1 MRHFEMAD
9 DKHSKF
15 WEIEIEDTD
24 VITRYGRIDTVG
36 QRTIKSYGSCGE
48 ANEQAAKL
56 ITSKIKKGYVEV
68 Y

>member
-1 MRHFEMAD
+1 MRHFEMVD

-24 VITRYGRIDTVG
+24 IITRYGRLDSDGQQTV
-36 QRTIKSYGSCGE
+36 KSYGSCDE
-48 ANEQAAKL
+48 ANQAAAKL

-68 Y
+68 